1 MELGYKKIL
10 EISHKEFEVAGAET
24 ETEEQGTVATVGDT
38 PDVQVGRAQAVKE
51 VPGRMEQV
59 FKKRRRMTM
68 TKLAAQNTKVTSW
81 LTREKYDK
89 RQEENNMLLENEED
103 MPTLEDPEVI
113 LRREKAKELSRVAK
127 IEFVCRQI
135 L

>member
-1 MELGYKKIL
+1 
-10 EISHKEFEVAGAET
+10 
-24 ETEEQGTVATVGDT
+24 
-38 PDVQVGRAQAVKE
+38 
-51 VPGRMEQV
+51 
-59 FKKRRRMTM
+59 
-68 TKLAAQNTKVTSW
+68 
-81 LTREKYDK
+81 
-89 RQEENNMLLENEED
+89 MLLENEED

>member
-1 MELGYKKIL
+1 MELGFKKIL

-24 ETEEQGTVATVGDT
+24 ETEEQGAVATVGDT
-38 PDVQVGRAQAVKE
+38 PDVQVGGAEVVKE
-51 VPGRMEQV
+51 VPGKMEQV
-59 FKKRRRMTM
+59 FKKKRRIMI

-113 LRREKAKELSRVAK
+113 LRREKAK
-127 IEFVCRQI
+127 
-135 L
+135 